1 MNRKAQS
8 AVEYLTTYGWM
19 ILVVS
24 IVSSVAYT
32 VIDTGCREEVSGF
45 VGQEPSIAQFGTGE
59 DFLGLGL
66 ENART
71 EVIFVDTITVT
82 DVDTGGNTT
91 VSINQ
96 SINPGGLDQV
106 SLPMTEGG
114 CNTYDFS
121 INFNISTLPD
131 EYSSGRIT
139 VEGDL
144 VDVSPPPSL
153 QSFTAN
159 Y

>member
-19 ILVVS
+19 VITVA
-24 IVSSVAYT
+24 IVSSVAYSL
-32 VIDTGCREEVSGF
+32 IDTGCREGISGY
-45 VGQEPSIAQFGTGE
+45 VGQEPAIDQFGTGE

-66 ENART
+66 RNTRSEL
-71 EVIFVDTITVT
+71 IYIDQITLT
-82 DVDTGGNTT
+82 DIDTGQNATYN
-91 VSINQ
+91 VNK
-96 SINPGGLDQV
+96 SINPGALNQTSV
-106 SLPMTEGG
+106 PMAEAG

-121 INFNISTLPD
+121 VNYNISTLSD
-131 EYSSGRIT
+131 QYSSGRMT

-144 VDVSPPPSL
+144 VNVSPPPAL
-153 QSFTAN
+153 QSFTAT